1 MDNIIQAN
9 AEHSKQ
15 MEKRLRKVHQAT
27 EEEIRMQ
34 EQEGIVSKPTVIGR
48 FKYKQRK
55 QDFLLEDDLSGN
67 MRQMKPLTNDQLL
80 QDRYDS
86 VFRRNLVEPN
96 EEVYDARRNKHK
108 RAYKFFN
115 PVGETAKKMNVEN
128 LALKARNDE
137 VEKGMKKQLASDV
150 III

>member
-115 PVGETAKKMNVEN
+115 PVGETAKKMNADN